1 MVSSDTDARNGG
13 VSMFVDVISGSTEN
27 PHEMQRRIGEWVTDI
42 APHTPG
48 WRGTTA
54 GVAADGT
61 FVAMTRIDAEVAP
74 APAHDQW
81 RTATLALLAG
91 DRSSLIYDRVNLLE
105 EQGDVGSAEFVQF
118 VLGRVRNTAESH
130 RYLTE
135 FDAVYAPLRPDCVG
149 RLMAGR
155 DDGRFIGAFYFTSEE
170 EARAAEGQEMSPEI
184 VALIER
190 GETLS
195 DGPAIYIDL
204 TRPWIHRP
212 PAASTPSRQSQ
223 KMVT

>member
-1 MVSSDTDARNGG
+1 
-13 VSMFVDVISGSTEN
+13 MFVDVISGSTEH
-27 PHEMQRRIGEWVTDI
+27 PDAMQRRIGQWVTDI
-42 APHTPG
+42 APHTRG

-61 FVAMTRIDAEVAP
+61 FVAMTILDAEVAP
-74 APAHDQW
+74 GPGHEQW

-91 DRSSLIYDRVNLLE
+91 DRSSLIYDRVTLLE
-105 EQGDVGSAEFVQF
+105 EAGDVGAAGFVQF
-118 VLGRVRNTAESH
+118 VLGRVRNTAEGD

-135 FDAVYAPLRPDCVG
+135 FDAVYAPLRPDCIG

-190 GETLS
+190 GEALS
-195 DGPAIYIDL
+195 DDRAIYIDL

-212 PAASTPSRQSQ
+212 FAALTFGQSQ